1 MAIRSLNGVAVHVV
15 EEPARLAG
23 GWLVRF
29 ASAGGHL
36 ALSGGH
42 TVGEAY
48 AAAAAQLPDWGGA
61 HAWFG
66 DERAVPPDDEHSNY
80 HLVRESLLDR
90 LGVPPEVQRIRG
102 ELGADAAAQ
111 LYDEELAGVTLDL
124 AVNGIGADGHTA
136 SLFPNAPALA
146 ERERRAVAAEPGL
159 EPLVRRV
166 TLTPPVFA
174 EAGLLI
180 YLVTG
185 ESKAEAVRRAF
196 AEEPS
201 PETPASVVRGVET
214 IAILDAAAASQ
225 LD

>member
-36 ALSGGH
+36 ALSGGR

-61 HAWFG
+61 HGWFG

-80 HLVRESLLDR
+80 RLVRESLLDR
-90 LGVPPEVQRIRG
+90 LRVPPEVQRIRG

-136 SLFPNAPALA
+136 SLFPNAPALE

-159 EPLVRRV
+159 EPLVQRV
-166 TLTPPVFA
+166 TMTPPVFA

-185 ESKAEAVRRAF
+185 EAKAEAVRRAF

-201 PETPASVVRGVET
+201 PETPASMVRGVET

>member
-61 HAWFG
+61 HVWFG

-80 HLVRESLLDR
+80 YLVRESLLDR
-90 LGVPPEVQRIRG
+90 LRVPPEVQRIRG

-136 SLFPNAPALA
+136 SLFPNAPALE

-185 ESKAEAVRRAF
+185 ESKAEAIRRAF